1 MIKLWPGWL
10 SLQRTGKLYI
20 LPTRAGWG
28 FVLLLVL
35 LLLLSINFENNLTFA
50 LTFLLTALMII
61 AILYT
66 YSNLAGV
73 QVACVG
79 AHPCF
84 AGESAGFTLQLSSVN
99 GREHQQIQLSWPEA
113 TPVAADLLDT
123 SQIRIELALPTKRRG
138 WCVAPKIRL
147 QTVFPLGLFR
157 CWCYQS
163 VVARALVYPM
173 PEMGGVLPATAGA
186 DGQGVMAEQSGSDD
200 FSGLQRFQAGMS
212 PHHVA
217 WKVFA
222 RGQGLHAKRYASRQD
237 LNIWL
242 DYASWPEADTEVRL
256 SRLCYW
262 TMKLSRDERPFGL
275 RLPGKILAPSRG
287 EVHRQQ
293 VLKSLALF
301 GVEAP

>member
-1 MIKLWPGWL
+1 MTMRRPEWL

-20 LPTRAGWG
+20 LPTRAGGG
-28 FVLLLVL
+28 FILLLVL

-50 LTFLLTALMII
+50 LTFLLSALMII

-84 AGESAGFTLQLSSVN
+84 AGESAGFTLQLSAA
-99 GREHQQIQLSWPEA
+99 GDREHQQIELRWPEA
-113 TPVAADLLDT
+113 IPVAADLLNT
-123 SQIRIELALPTKRRG
+123 RQVRVELALPTQRRG

-163 VVARALVYPM
+163 VNGKALVYPM

-186 DGQGVMAEQSGSDD
+186 DGQGVIAEQAGSDD

-212 PHHVA
+212 PNHIA

-242 DYASWPEADTEVRL
+242 DYDSWPEADPEIRL

-262 TMKLSRDERPFGL
+262 ALKLSRDERPFGL
-275 RLPGKILAPSRG
+275 RLPGTVLEPSRG
-287 EVHRQQ
+287 EAHRQQ

-301 GVEAP
+301 GVEQA

>member
-1 MIKLWPGWL
+1 
-10 SLQRTGKLYI
+10 
-20 LPTRAGWG
+20 
-28 FVLLLVL
+28 LLVL

-50 LTFLLTALMII
+50 LTFLLSALMII

-84 AGESAGFTLQLSSVN
+84 AGESAGFTLQLSTA
-99 GREHQQIQLSWPEA
+99 GDREHQQIELRWPEA
-113 TPVAADLLDT
+113 IPVAADLLNT
-123 SQIRIELALPTKRRG
+123 RQVRVELALPTQRRG

-163 VVARALVYPM
+163 VNGKALVYPM

-186 DGQGVMAEQSGSDD
+186 DGQGVIAEQAGSDD

-212 PHHVA
+212 PNHIA

-242 DYASWPEADTEVRL
+242 DYDSWPEADPEIRL

-262 TMKLSRDERPFGL
+262 ALKLSRDERPFGL
-275 RLPGKILAPSRG
+275 RLPGTVLEPSRG
-287 EVHRQQ
+287 EAHRQQ

-301 GVEAP
+301 GVEQA